1 MVRAIGARN
10 RERKDMVNVSEKLV
24 VEVDPRSERG
34 KNACR
39 RLRRAGKVPGNVYG
53 LSKEPF
59 AVAVDPRRIEELL
72 RLESGRN
79 TIFTLSAVGGKE
91 RREVMVRELQRDPVT
106 ELLLHIDFVRFDPDK
121 RLQVAVPVRLVGT
134 ATGVKN
140 EGGVV
145 DFVHREVLVS
155 CLPAQI
161 PEHFDVDISEL
172 HIGQSVAVR
181 DIPLVEN
188 VEILADSEMILAVV
202 AAPRKEEEPVAVEAA
217 EEVAE
222 QPEAEETG
230 KETKTEEEGEKGS

>member
-1 MVRAIGARN
+1 
-10 RERKDMVNVSEKLV
+10 
-24 VEVDPRSERG
+24 
-34 KNACR
+34 
-39 RLRRAGKVPGNVYG
+39 
-53 LSKEPF
+53 
-59 AVAVDPRRIEELL
+59 
-72 RLESGRN
+72 
-79 TIFTLSAVGGKE
+79 
-91 RREVMVRELQRDPVT
+91 
-106 ELLLHIDFVRFDPDK
+106 
-121 RLQVAVPVRLVGT
+121 
-134 ATGVKN
+134 
-140 EGGVV
+140 
-145 DFVHREVLVS
+145 VS

-217 EEVAE
+217 EEAAE